1 MIICKDGLPDEIWG
15 GFGLYESLL
24 SKDGLEGLLTVDS
37 FKVFLLRFM
46 RFEKSPNR
54 MSWSLAS
61 MLPRLKTSFCC

>member
-1 MIICKDGLPDEIWG
+1 MIICKDGLPDEI

-46 RFEKSPNR
+46 RFEKSPIR
-54 MSWSLAS
+54 ISWSLVL